1 MSGTVKIDSGT
12 AESAISGLTV
22 AQDLISECRGGGPA
36 EVDAGDVTDAVLG
49 ALLEV
54 TGLTDEISSGIDGF
68 SSKLR
73 GTVESF
79 STTDQQ
85 VSDGAQA
92 LTWRSDTR

>member
-1 MSGTVKIDSGT
+1 MKGT
-12 AESAISGLTV
+12 
-22 AQDLISECRGGGPA
+22 
-36 EVDAGDVTDAVLG
+36 
-49 ALLEV
+49 LLEV

-79 STTDQQ
+79 SATDQQ

-92 LTWRSDTR
+92 LTWGSDKR